1 MSFAQEV
8 KQEILQTA
16 LKPCEAPA
24 FLSAL
29 FRMNGRLEDNR
40 LIFKSVS
47 LGLVRRIRMMVKE
60 RYNLDGHVSMFQQTH
75 LKKQK
80 VYECILSDADSL
92 IQDLGLLDGPIYGG
106 LLDDLLVLDDC
117 AKIGFLKGSF
127 LATGSINSPESSS
140 YHLEI
145 SATQKK
151 LMEAIKTLFDQL
163 EIPAKTLNK
172 KNNRVI
178 VYVKE
183 SEKIADFLRLMGT
196 SDALFTFEDERIKR
210 DFYNS
215 ITRVLNIELA
225 NQNKTL
231 QAADKQ
237 LKHIEILE
245 NLTDMDEYPVG
256 LVEAINLRRKYPE
269 SSLVE
274 LSIKSEEEYHKPISK
289 SGLNHRFREIE
300 RLANEAM
307 EAYHA
312 KSHRH

>member
-16 LKPCEAPA
+16 LEPCEATP

-29 FRMNGRLEDNR
+29 FRMNGRLDQNR

-47 LGLVRRIRMMVKE
+47 LGLVRRIRLMLKE
-60 RYNLDGHVSMFQQTH
+60 RYDLDAHVSMFQQTQ

-80 VYECILSDADSL
+80 VYECIVTDAEEMLSE
-92 IQDLGLLDGPIYGG
+92 LGLLDGSTYGG
-106 LLDDLLVLDDC
+106 LLDDLLVLEPC
-117 AKIGFLKGSF
+117 AKIGFLKGAF
-127 LATGSINSPESSS
+127 LATGSINSPASSS
-140 YHLEI
+140 YHLEM

-151 LMEAIKTLFDQL
+151 LIEAIKTLFDQL
-163 EIPAKTLNK
+163 EIPAKTLKK
-172 KNNRVI
+172 KNNRYI

-196 SDALFTFEDERIKR
+196 TEALFTFEDERIKR

-245 NLTDMDEYPVG
+245 NLTDMDEYPQG
-256 LVEAINLRRKYPE
+256 LLEAVKLRRKYPE

>member
-1 MSFAQEV
+1 MSFAQDV

-16 LKPCEAPA
+16 LEPCEALP

-29 FRMNGRLEDNR
+29 YRMNGRLEDNR

-47 LGLVRRIRMMVKE
+47 LGLVRRIRLMVKD
-60 RYNLDGHVSMFQQTH
+60 RYNLDANVSMFHQKQ
-75 LKKQK
+75 LRKQK
-80 VYECILSDADSL
+80 MYECIVTHADHMTD
-92 IQDLGLLDGPIYGG
+92 DLGLLDGQEYGG
-106 LLDDLLVLDDC
+106 LFDDLMVLEPC
-117 AKIGFLKGSF
+117 AKIGFIKGAF
-127 LATGSINSPESSS
+127 LATGSINSPTGSS

-145 SATQKK
+145 SAKQRK
-151 LMEAIKTLFDQL
+151 LIEGIKSLFESL
-163 EIPAKTLNK
+163 EIPAKTLIK
-172 KNNRVI
+172 KTGRTI

-183 SEKIADFLRLMGT
+183 SEKIADFLRLMGAT
-196 SDALFTFEDERIKR
+196 ESLFTFEDERIKR

-237 LKHIEILE
+237 LKYIAILE
-245 NLTDMDEYPVG
+245 NLSDLDEYPSG
-256 LVEAINLRRKYPE
+256 LLEAIELRRKYPE
-269 SSLVE
+269 LSLVE
-274 LSIKSEEEYHKPISK
+274 LSVKSEEVYHKPISK
-289 SGLNHRFREIE
+289 SGLNHRFRELE

-312 KSHRH
+312 KSDRH

>member
-1 MSFAQEV
+1 MSFAQDV

-16 LKPCEAPA
+16 LEPCEALP

-29 FRMNGRLEDNR
+29 YRMNGRLEDNR

-47 LGLVRRIRMMVKE
+47 LGLVRRIRLMVKE
-60 RYNLDGHVSMFQQTH
+60 RYDLDANVSMFHQKQ
-75 LKKQK
+75 LRKQK
-80 VYECILSDADSL
+80 MYECIVTHADQM
-92 IQDLGLLDGPIYGG
+92 IDELGLLDGQEYGG
-106 LLDDLLVLDDC
+106 LFDELMVLEPC
-117 AKIGFLKGSF
+117 AKIGFIKGAF
-127 LATGSINSPESSS
+127 LATGSINSPTSSS

-145 SATQKK
+145 SATQRK
-151 LMEAIKTLFDQL
+151 LIEGIMTLFESL
-163 EIPAKTLNK
+163 EIPAKTLIK
-172 KNNRVI
+172 KTGRAI

-183 SEKIADFLRLMGT
+183 SEKIADFLRLMGAT
-196 SDALFTFEDERIKR
+196 ESLFTFEDERIKR

-237 LKHIEILE
+237 LKHIAILE
-245 NLTDMDEYPVG
+245 NLSDLDEYPSG
-256 LVEAINLRRKYPE
+256 LLEAIELRRKYPE
-269 SSLVE
+269 LSLVE
-274 LSIKSEEEYHKPISK
+274 LSMKSEEVYHKPISK
-289 SGLNHRFREIE
+289 SGLNHRFRELE

-312 KSHRH
+312 KSDRH

>member
-16 LKPCEAPA
+16 LEPCEALP
-24 FLSAL
+24 FISAL
-29 FRMNGRLEDNR
+29 YRMNGRLEENR

-47 LGLVRRIRMMVKE
+47 LGLVRRLRMMVKE
-60 RYNLDGHVSMFQQTH
+60 RYDLDAEVSMYHQKQ

-80 VYECILSDADSL
+80 MYECIVTNADAM
-92 IQDLGLLDGPIYGG
+92 IQELGLLDGLNYGA
-106 LLDDLLVLDDC
+106 LLDDLLVLEPC
-117 AKIGFLKGSF
+117 AKIGFIKGAF

-140 YHLEI
+140 YHLEM
-145 SATQKK
+145 SASQKK
-151 LMEAIKTLFDQL
+151 LIEGIQLLFEQL
-163 EIPAKTLNK
+163 EIPAKTLKK
-172 KNNRVI
+172 KNNRYL

-183 SEKIADFLRLMGT
+183 SEKIADFLRLLGAT
-196 SDALFTFEDERIKR
+196 EALFTFEDERIKR

-245 NLTDMDEYPVG
+245 NLADMDEFPQG
-256 LVEAINLRRKYPE
+256 LLEAIKLRRKYPE
-269 SSLVE
+269 LSLVE

-289 SGLNHRFREIE
+289 SGLNHRFRELE
-300 RLANEAM
+300 RLASEAM

-312 KSHRH
+312 KSNRH

>member
-1 MSFAQEV
+1 MSFAQDV

-16 LKPCEAPA
+16 LEPCEALP

-29 FRMNGRLEDNR
+29 YRMNGRLEDNR
-40 LIFKSVS
+40 LVFKSVS
-47 LGLVRRIRMMVKE
+47 LGLVRRIRSMVKE
-60 RYNLDGHVSMFQQTH
+60 RYGLDAHVSMYHQKQ

-80 VYECILSDADSL
+80 MYECIVTDAEEML
-92 IQDLGLLDGPIYGG
+92 NDLGLLDGSSYGG
-106 LLDDLLVLDDC
+106 LFDDLMVLDSC
-117 AKIGFLKGSF
+117 AKVGFLKGAF

-145 SATQKK
+145 SAPQKK
-151 LMEAIKTLFDQL
+151 LIEGICHLFDSL
-163 EIPAKTLNK
+163 EVPAKTLKK
-172 KNNRVI
+172 KNNRYL

-183 SEKIADFLRLMGT
+183 SEKIADFLRLMGAT
-196 SDALFTFEDERIKR
+196 ESLFTFEDERIKR

-237 LKHIEILE
+237 LKNIAILE
-245 NLTDMDEYPVG
+245 NLTDTEEFPPG
-256 LVEAINLRRKYPE
+256 IIEAIKLRRKYPE
-269 SSLVE
+269 LSLVE
-274 LSIKSEEEYHKPISK
+274 LSMKSEEEYHKPISK

-307 EAYHA
+307 EVYHA
-312 KSHRH
+312 KSDRH

>member
-1 MSFAQEV
+1 MSFAQDV

-16 LKPCEAPA
+16 LEPCEALP

-29 FRMNGRLEDNR
+29 YRMNGRLEDNR

-47 LGLVRRIRMMVKE
+47 LGLVRRIRLMVKD
-60 RYNLDGHVSMFQQTH
+60 RYNLDANVSMFHQKQ
-75 LKKQK
+75 LRKQK
-80 VYECILSDADSL
+80 MYECIVTHADQM
-92 IQDLGLLDGPIYGG
+92 IDELGLLDGQEYGG
-106 LLDDLLVLDDC
+106 LFDELMVLEPC
-117 AKIGFLKGSF
+117 AKIGFIKGAF
-127 LATGSINSPESSS
+127 LATGSINSPTSSS

-145 SATQKK
+145 SAIQRK
-151 LMEAIKTLFDQL
+151 LIEGIMTLFESL
-163 EIPAKTLNK
+163 EIPAKTLIK
-172 KNNRVI
+172 KTGRAI

-183 SEKIADFLRLMGT
+183 SEKIADFLRLMGAT
-196 SDALFTFEDERIKR
+196 ESLFTFEDERIKR

-237 LKHIEILE
+237 LKYIAILE
-245 NLTDMDEYPVG
+245 NLSDLDEYPSG
-256 LVEAINLRRKYPE
+256 LLEAIELRRKYPE
-269 SSLVE
+269 LSLVE
-274 LSIKSEEEYHKPISK
+274 LSVKSEEVYHKPISK
-289 SGLNHRFREIE
+289 SGLNHRFRELE

-312 KSHRH
+312 KSDRH